1 MSAILNA
8 LDSQQ
13 RAAAQCVSGPVVIH
27 AGAGTGKTM
36 TITHRL
42 AHAIQSG
49 VVDAAQTLTV
59 TFTNRAAGELRSRL
73 LDLGIPN
80 AQVRTFH
87 SAALRQLRFF
97 YPQVFTNQMPTLI
110 SSKASFV
117 AQAANKC
124 HIDAGPDTI
133 RDLASEIE
141 WAKVNIISPDM
152 YRETAFDLG
161 RMPGHNLTAEQVAQ
175 VYETYLKVLDEA
187 HVMDFEDVLLSTVAL
202 LSNYPEL
209 AAQVR
214 SQYRYFTV
222 DEFQDVSPIQFELLS
237 LWLGNRDDVC
247 VVGDPAQTIYEFTG
261 ATPEYLATFA
271 KHFPRATSF
280 DLTNSY
286 RSTPEII
293 RVANQVLGRISTSS
307 LKLRATRTSGSEV
320 TVDAFSDDEAEARE
334 VAHTIRELMNQGM
347 EPRDIAVIY
356 RINSQSEAF
365 ETALGNANIP
375 VTVRGA
381 SRYFERPEIRN
392 ALLHL
397 RANLQAPDD
406 REMNFIVRDIV
417 SGLGWAP
424 KSPESGRAAQE
435 TWESLNTL
443 VQLAD
448 DFVLEHPD
456 ALLPE
461 FIAMLDHRNEY
472 DHDPVANA
480 VSLASIHAVKG
491 LEWDAVFVAG
501 LSDGLLPIS
510 YAKTPT
516 MISQERRLFYV
527 AITRAK
533 NHLHLSWA
541 KSRNAHTKAH
551 RSSSIFLGD
560 VQDAI

>member
-1 MSAILNA
+1 MSANLTA
-8 LDSQQ
+8 LDPQQ

-27 AGAGTGKTM
+27 AGAGTGKTR

-42 AHAIQSG
+42 AHAIASG
-49 VVDAAQTLTV
+49 IVEASQTLTV

-73 LDLGIPN
+73 VELGIPN

-97 YPQVFTNQMPTLI
+97 YPQVFTNQLPTLI
-110 SSKASFV
+110 SSKFKFV
-117 AQAANKC
+117 QDAAVRC
-124 HIDAGPDTI
+124 HINADPDTV

-152 YRETAFDLG
+152 YRETALTSG
-161 RMPGHNLTAEQVAQ
+161 RIVGHSLTAEQVAQ

-187 HVMDFEDVLLSTVAL
+187 QCMDFEDVLLTTVAL

-222 DEFQDVSPIQFELLS
+222 DEFQDVSPVQFELLC

-271 KHFPRATSF
+271 KYFPRATNF
-280 DLTNSY
+280 ELTQSY
-286 RSTPEII
+286 RSTEQIVEI
-293 RVANQVLGRISTSS
+293 ANKVLLRDNSNALR
-307 LKLRATRTSGSEV
+307 LKATRGSGPDV
-320 TVDAFSDDEAEARE
+320 GVQAYGDDEAEAAGIATKIGTLIE
-334 VAHTIRELMNQGM
+334 SGLS
-347 EPRDIAVIY
+347 PRDIAIIY
-356 RINSQSEAF
+356 RINSQSEAY
-365 ETALGNANIP
+365 ETALANAGIP
-375 VTVRGA
+375 VTIRGA
-381 SRYFERPEIRN
+381 SRFFERVEIKN

-397 RANLQAPDD
+397 RANLQTADE
-406 REMNFIVRDIV
+406 RELNFIVRDIV

-424 KSPESGRAAQE
+424 AAPSAGRAAQE

-443 VQLAD
+443 VHLAD
-448 DFVLEHPD
+448 DFARQHPQS
-456 ALLPE
+456 LLPE
-461 FIAMLDHRNEY
+461 FIAVLDHRNEY

-480 VSLASIHAVKG
+480 VTLASIHAVKG

-501 LSDGLLPIS
+501 LSEGLLPIS

-516 MISQERRLFYV
+516 LVNQERRLFYV
-527 AITRAK
+527 ALTRAK
-533 NHLHLSWA
+533 TYLELSWA
-541 KSRNAHTKAH
+541 KARHGQGRAH
-551 RSSSIFLGD
+551 RSPSLFLSELEKSN
-560 VQDAI
+560 

>member
-1 MSAILNA
+1 VSAILNA

-13 RAAAQCVSGPVVIH
+13 RAAAECISGPVVIH
-27 AGAGTGKTM
+27 AGAGTGKTR

-49 VVDAAQTLTV
+49 VVEASQTLTV

-73 LDLGIPN
+73 LELGIPN

-97 YPQVFTNQMPTLI
+97 YPQVFTNQIPTLI
-110 SSKASFV
+110 SSKATYV
-117 AQAANKC
+117 AIAAKQC
-124 HIDAGPDTI
+124 HIDAGSDTI
-133 RDLASEIE
+133 RDLAGEIE

-152 YRETAFDLG
+152 YRETAFESG
-161 RMPGHNLTAEQVAQ
+161 RMPGHNLSAEQVAL

-187 HVMDFEDVLLSTVAL
+187 HVMDFEDVLLTTVAL
-202 LSNYPEL
+202 LTNYPEL

-271 KHFPRATSF
+271 KYFPRATAF
-280 DLTNSY
+280 DLTHSY

-293 RVANQVLGRISTSS
+293 QVANQVLNRISSTG
-307 LKLRATRTSGSEV
+307 LKLQPTRASGQKV
-320 TVDAFSDDEAEARE
+320 TVDSFADDEAEARE
-334 VAHTIRELMNQGM
+334 IANSIRNLIAGGLQ
-347 EPRDIAVIY
+347 PRDIAVIY

-365 ETALGNANIP
+365 ETALGNADIP

-397 RANLQAPDD
+397 RANLQTPDA

-424 KSPESGRAAQE
+424 KSPDSGRAAQD

-448 DFVLEHPD
+448 DFVVQNSS

-516 MISQERRLFYV
+516 LISQERRLFYV

-533 NHLHLSWA
+533 NHLHISWA
-541 KSRNAHTKAH
+541 KARTSYIKAH

-560 VQDAI
+560 VKDVL

>member
-1 MSAILNA
+1 VSAILKA

-13 RAAAQCVSGPVVIH
+13 RAAAECVSGPVVIH
-27 AGAGTGKTM
+27 AGAGTGKTR

-42 AHAIQSG
+42 AYAIQSG
-49 VVDAAQTLTV
+49 VVEANQTLTV

-73 LDLGIPN
+73 LELGIPN

-97 YPQVFTNQMPTLI
+97 YPQVFTNQIPTLI
-110 SSKASFV
+110 SSKATYV
-117 AQAANKC
+117 AQAATQC

-141 WAKVNIISPDM
+141 WAKVNIISPDL
-152 YRETAFDLG
+152 YRESAFDRG
-161 RMPGHNLTAEQVAQ
+161 RMPGHNLSAEQVAQ
-175 VYETYLKVLDEA
+175 VYETYLKVLDQA
-187 HVMDFEDVLLSTVAL
+187 HLMDFEDVLLTTVAL

-237 LWLGNRDDVC
+237 LWLGNHDDVC

-271 KHFPRATSF
+271 NHFPRATAF

-286 RSTPEII
+286 RSTPEVIQ
-293 RVANQVLGRISTSS
+293 VANQVLTRISNNS
-307 LKLRATRTSGSEV
+307 LKLQATRSSGQNV
-320 TVDAFSDDEAEARE
+320 TVDAFSDDETEARE
-334 VAHTIRELMNQGM
+334 IASNIRKLLSGGL

-356 RINSQSEAF
+356 RINSQSEVF
-365 ETALGNANIP
+365 ETALANADIP
-375 VTVRGA
+375 VTIRGA

-397 RANLQAPDD
+397 RANLQVPDA

-424 KSPESGRAAQE
+424 KSPDSGRAAQN

-448 DFVLEHPD
+448 DFAAQNRT

-461 FIAMLDHRNEY
+461 FIAALDHRNEY

-480 VSLASIHAVKG
+480 VTLASIHAVKG

-501 LSDGLLPIS
+501 LSDGLLPIT

-516 MISQERRLFYV
+516 LISQERRLFYV
-527 AITRAK
+527 ALTRAK
-533 NHLHLSWA
+533 NYLHISWA
-541 KSRNAHTKAH
+541 KSRNSYTKAH
-551 RSSSIFLGD
+551 RSSSIFLGEIE
-560 VQDAI
+560 DAL

>member
-1 MSAILNA
+1 VSAILNA

-13 RAAAQCVSGPVVIH
+13 RAAAESISGPVVIH
-27 AGAGTGKTM
+27 AGAGTGKTR

-49 VVDAAQTLTV
+49 VVEASQTLTV

-73 LDLGIPN
+73 MELGIPN

-97 YPQVFTNQMPTLI
+97 YPQVFTNQIPTLI
-110 SSKASFV
+110 SSKATFV
-117 AQAANKC
+117 AQAATQC
-124 HIDAGPDTI
+124 HIDANPDTI
-133 RDLASEIE
+133 RDIASEIE
-141 WAKVNIISPDM
+141 WAKVNIISPEM
-152 YRETAFDLG
+152 YRQSAAKLG
-161 RMPGHNLTAEQVAQ
+161 RIPGHNLSAEQVAQ
-175 VYETYLKVLDEA
+175 IYETYLKVLDDA
-187 HVMDFEDVLLSTVAL
+187 HLMDFEDVLLTTVAL

-280 DLTNSY
+280 DLTQSY

-293 RVANQVLGRISTSS
+293 ETANQVLSRISSES
-307 LKLRATRTSGSEV
+307 LRLKATRPSGKKV
-320 TVDAFSDDEAEARE
+320 TIDSFSDDESEARE
-334 VAHTIRELMNQGM
+334 IASNIRQLVEGGLA
-347 EPRDIAVIY
+347 PRDIAVIY

-365 ETALGNANIP
+365 ETALGNENIP

-381 SRYFERPEIRN
+381 SRFFERQEIRN

-397 RANLQAPDD
+397 RANLQAPDA

-417 SGLGWAP
+417 SGIGWSP
-424 KSPESGRAAQE
+424 KPPASGRAAQE

-448 DFVLEHPD
+448 DFAAENPA

-472 DHDPVANA
+472 DHDPMANA

-516 MISQERRLFYV
+516 LISQERRLFYV
-527 AITRAK
+527 ALTRAK

-541 KSRNAHTKAH
+541 EARNTHAKAH
-551 RSSSIFLGD
+551 RSASIFLSE
-560 VQDAI
+560 VADAI

>member
-1 MSAILNA
+1 VSAILNA

-13 RAAAQCVSGPVVIH
+13 RAAAECISGPVVIH
-27 AGAGTGKTM
+27 AGAGTGKTR

-49 VVDAAQTLTV
+49 VVEASQTLTV

-73 LDLGIPN
+73 LELGIPN

-97 YPQVFTNQMPTLI
+97 YPQVFTNQIPTLI
-110 SSKASFV
+110 SSKATYV
-117 AQAANKC
+117 AIAAKQC
-124 HIDAGPDTI
+124 HIDAGSDTI
-133 RDLASEIE
+133 RDLAGEIE

-152 YRETAFDLG
+152 YRETAFESG
-161 RMPGHNLTAEQVAQ
+161 RMPGHNLSAEQVAL

-187 HVMDFEDVLLSTVAL
+187 HVMDFEDVLLTTVAL
-202 LSNYPEL
+202 LTNYPEL

-271 KHFPRATSF
+271 KYFPRATAF
-280 DLTNSY
+280 DLTHSY

-293 RVANQVLGRISTSS
+293 QVANQVLNRISSNG
-307 LKLRATRTSGSEV
+307 LKLQPTRASGQKV
-320 TVDAFSDDEAEARE
+320 TVVSFADDEAEARE
-334 VAHTIRELMNQGM
+334 IANSIRNLIAGGLQ
-347 EPRDIAVIY
+347 PRDIAVIY

-365 ETALGNANIP
+365 ETALGNADIP

-397 RANLQAPDD
+397 RANLQTPDA

-424 KSPESGRAAQE
+424 KSPDSGRAAQD

-448 DFVLEHPD
+448 DFVVQNSS

-516 MISQERRLFYV
+516 LISQERRLFYV

-533 NHLHLSWA
+533 NHLHISWA
-541 KSRNAHTKAH
+541 KARTSYIKAH

-560 VQDAI
+560 VKDVL

>member
-13 RAAAQCVSGPVVIH
+13 RAAAECVSGPVVIH
-27 AGAGTGKTM
+27 AGAGTGKTR

-49 VVDAAQTLTV
+49 VVEAGQTLTV

-73 LDLGIPN
+73 RELGIPN

-97 YPQVFTNQMPTLI
+97 YPQVFTNQIPTLI
-110 SSKASFV
+110 SSKANYV
-117 AQAANKC
+117 AQAVTQC
-124 HIDAGPDTI
+124 HIDANPDTI
-133 RDLASEIE
+133 RDIASEIE
-141 WAKVNIISPDM
+141 WAKVNVISPDM
-152 YRETAFDLG
+152 YRQSAFDLG

-175 VYETYLKVLDEA
+175 IYETYLKVLDEA
-187 HVMDFEDVLLSTVAL
+187 HLMDFEDVLLTTVAL

-271 KHFPRATSF
+271 KHFPRATTF
-280 DLTNSY
+280 DLTQSY

-293 RVANQVLGRISTSS
+293 AVANQVLNRISTTS
-307 LKLRATRTSGSEV
+307 LKLQATRLHGPKV
-320 TVDAFSDDEAEARE
+320 TVDSFSDDEAEARE
-334 VAHTIRELMNQGM
+334 IAQNIRTLINGGL
-347 EPRDIAVIY
+347 EPRGIAVIY

-365 ETALGNANIP
+365 ETALGNVDVP

-381 SRYFERPEIRN
+381 SRFFERPEIRN

-397 RANLQAPDD
+397 RANLQAPDT

-424 KSPESGRAAQE
+424 KSPDSGRAAQE

-443 VQLAD
+443 VELAD
-448 DFVLEHPD
+448 DFAGENPT

-472 DHDPVANA
+472 DHDPIANA

-516 MISQERRLFYV
+516 LINQERRLFYV
-527 AITRAK
+527 ALTRAK

-541 KSRNAHTKAH
+541 KSRSVHAKAH
-551 RSSSIFLGD
+551 RSSSIFLSELPES
-560 VQDAI
+560 I

>member
-1 MSAILNA
+1 VSAILKA

-13 RAAAQCVSGPVVIH
+13 RAAAECVSGPVVIH
-27 AGAGTGKTM
+27 AGAGTGKTR

-42 AHAIQSG
+42 AYAIQSG
-49 VVDAAQTLTV
+49 VVEANQTLTV

-73 LDLGIPN
+73 LELGIPN

-97 YPQVFTNQMPTLI
+97 YPQVFTNQIPTLI
-110 SSKASFV
+110 SSKATYV
-117 AQAANKC
+117 AQAATQC

-141 WAKVNIISPDM
+141 WAKVNIISPDL
-152 YRETAFDLG
+152 YRESAFDRG
-161 RMPGHNLTAEQVAQ
+161 RMPGHNLSAEQVAQ
-175 VYETYLKVLDEA
+175 VYETYLKVLDQA
-187 HVMDFEDVLLSTVAL
+187 HLMDFEDVLLTTVAL

-271 KHFPRATSF
+271 NHFPRATAF

-286 RSTPEII
+286 RSTPEVIQ
-293 RVANQVLGRISTSS
+293 VANQVLTRISNNS
-307 LKLRATRTSGSEV
+307 LKLQATRSSGQNV
-320 TVDAFSDDEAEARE
+320 TVAAFSDDETEARE
-334 VAHTIRELMNQGM
+334 IASNIRKLLSGGL

-356 RINSQSEAF
+356 RINSQSEVF
-365 ETALGNANIP
+365 ETALANADIP
-375 VTVRGA
+375 VTIRGA

-397 RANLQAPDD
+397 RANLQVPDA

-424 KSPESGRAAQE
+424 KSPDSGRAAQN

-448 DFVLEHPD
+448 DFAAQNRT

-461 FIAMLDHRNEY
+461 FIAALDHRNEY

-480 VSLASIHAVKG
+480 VTLASIHAVKG

-501 LSDGLLPIS
+501 LSDGLLPIT

-516 MISQERRLFYV
+516 LISQERRLFYV
-527 AITRAK
+527 ALTRAK
-533 NHLHLSWA
+533 NHLHISWA
-541 KSRNAHTKAH
+541 KSRNSYTKAH
-551 RSSSIFLGD
+551 RSSSIFLGEIE
-560 VQDAI
+560 DAL

>member
-13 RAAAQCVSGPVVIH
+13 RAAAECVSGPVVIH
-27 AGAGTGKTM
+27 AGAGTGKTR

-42 AHAIQSG
+42 AYAIQSG
-49 VVDAAQTLTV
+49 VVEASQTLTV

-73 LDLGIPN
+73 LELGIPN

-97 YPQVFTNQMPTLI
+97 YPQVFTNQIPTLI
-110 SSKASFV
+110 SSKATYV
-117 AQAANKC
+117 AQAATQC
-124 HIDAGPDTI
+124 HIDASPDTI
-133 RDLASEIE
+133 RDLAGEIE

-152 YRETAFDLG
+152 YRETAFELG
-161 RMPGHNLTAEQVAQ
+161 RMPGHNLSAEQVAQ
-175 VYETYLKVLDEA
+175 VYETYLKVLDQA
-187 HVMDFEDVLLSTVAL
+187 HLMDFEDVLLTTVAL

-271 KHFPRATSF
+271 KHFPRSSAF
-280 DLTNSY
+280 ELTNSY

-293 RVANQVLGRISTSS
+293 QVANQVLTRISSNS
-307 LKLRATRTSGSEV
+307 LKLQATRPDGQKV
-320 TVDAFSDDEAEARE
+320 TIDAFSDDEGEARE
-334 VAHTIRELMNQGM
+334 IASSIRNLISAGL

-365 ETALGNANIP
+365 ETALGNTEIP
-375 VTVRGA
+375 VTIRGA
-381 SRYFERPEIRN
+381 SRFFERPEIRN

-397 RANLQAPDD
+397 RANLQAPDA

-424 KSPESGRAAQE
+424 KSPDSGRAAQD

-448 DFVLEHPD
+448 DFAGQNPA

-480 VSLASIHAVKG
+480 VTLASIHAVKG

-501 LSDGLLPIS
+501 LSDGLLPIT

-516 MISQERRLFYV
+516 LISQERRLFYV
-527 AITRAK
+527 ALTRAK
-533 NHLHLSWA
+533 NHLHISWA
-541 KSRNAHTKAH
+541 KSRNSYTKAH
-551 RSSSIFLGD
+551 RSSSIFLGEIKD
-560 VQDAI
+560 TL

>member
-13 RAAAQCVSGPVVIH
+13 RAAAECVSGPVVIH
-27 AGAGTGKTM
+27 AGAGTGKTR

-49 VVDAAQTLTV
+49 VVEASQTLTV

-73 LDLGIPN
+73 LELGIAN

-97 YPQVFTNQMPTLI
+97 YPQVFTNQIPTLI
-110 SSKASFV
+110 SSKANYV
-117 AQAANKC
+117 AQAVTQC
-124 HIDAGPDTI
+124 HIDANPDTI
-133 RDLASEIE
+133 RDIASEIE

-152 YRETAFDLG
+152 YRESAANLG
-161 RMPGHNLTAEQVAQ
+161 RIPGHNLSAEQVAQ
-175 VYETYLKVLDEA
+175 IYETYLKVLDDA
-187 HVMDFEDVLLSTVAL
+187 HLMDFEDVLLTTVAL

-237 LWLGNRDDVC
+237 LWLGNRDEVC

-271 KHFPRATSF
+271 KHFPRATTF
-280 DLTNSY
+280 DLTHSY

-293 RVANQVLGRISTSS
+293 QVANQVLTRISINS
-307 LKLRATRTSGSEV
+307 LKLQATRPSGPKV
-320 TVDAFSDDEAEARE
+320 TVDAFADDEAEAHEIARNVKSLIDSGVAPRE
-334 VAHTIRELMNQGM
+334 
-347 EPRDIAVIY
+347 IAVIY
-356 RINSQSEAF
+356 RINSQSEVF
-365 ETALGNANIP
+365 ETALGNVGVP
-375 VTVRGA
+375 VNVRGT

-397 RANLQAPDD
+397 RANLQAPDS

-424 KSPESGRAAQE
+424 KSPDAGRAAQE

-448 DFVLEHPD
+448 DFARENPT

-516 MISQERRLFYV
+516 LINQERRLFYV
-527 AITRAK
+527 ALTRAK

-541 KSRNAHTKAH
+541 KSRNTHTKAH
-551 RSSSIFLGD
+551 RSSSIFLGELPD
-560 VQDAI
+560 GI

>member
-8 LDSQQ
+8 LDNQQ
-13 RAAAQCVSGPVVIH
+13 RAAAECISGPVVIH
-27 AGAGTGKTM
+27 AGAGTGKTR

-49 VVDAAQTLTV
+49 VVEASQTLTV

-73 LDLGIPN
+73 LELGIPN

-97 YPQVFTNQMPTLI
+97 YPQVFTNQIPTLI
-110 SSKASFV
+110 SSKATYV
-117 AQAANKC
+117 AIAAKQC
-124 HIDAGPDTI
+124 HIDAGSDTI
-133 RDLASEIE
+133 RDLAGEIE

-152 YRETAFDLG
+152 YRETAFESG
-161 RMPGHNLTAEQVAQ
+161 RMPGHNLSAEQVAL

-187 HVMDFEDVLLSTVAL
+187 HVMDFEDVLLTTVAL
-202 LSNYPEL
+202 LTNYPEL

-271 KHFPRATSF
+271 KYFPRATAF
-280 DLTNSY
+280 DLTHSY

-293 RVANQVLGRISTSS
+293 QVANQVLNRISSNG
-307 LKLRATRTSGSEV
+307 LKLQPTRASGRKV
-320 TVDAFSDDEAEARE
+320 TVDSFADDEAEARE
-334 VAHTIRELMNQGM
+334 IANSIRNLIAGGLQ
-347 EPRDIAVIY
+347 PRDIAVIY

-365 ETALGNANIP
+365 ETALGNADIP

-397 RANLQAPDD
+397 RANLQTPDA

-424 KSPESGRAAQE
+424 KSPDSGRAAQD

-448 DFVLEHPD
+448 DFVVQNSS

-516 MISQERRLFYV
+516 LISQERRLFYV
-527 AITRAK
+527 ALTRAK
-533 NHLHLSWA
+533 NHLHISWA
-541 KSRNAHTKAH
+541 KARTSYIKAH
-551 RSSSIFLGD
+551 RSSSIFLGEVKD
-560 VQDAI
+560 VL

>member
-1 MSAILNA
+1 
-8 LDSQQ
+8 
-13 RAAAQCVSGPVVIH
+13 VVIH
-27 AGAGTGKTM
+27 AGAGTGKTR

-42 AHAIQSG
+42 AYAIQSG
-49 VVDAAQTLTV
+49 VVEASQTLTV

-97 YPQVFTNQMPTLI
+97 YPQVFTNQIPTLI

-117 AQAANKC
+117 AQAATQC
-124 HIDAGPDTI
+124 HIDANPDTI

-152 YRETAFDLG
+152 YRESALELG
-161 RMPGHNLTAEQVAQ
+161 RMPGHNLSAEQVAQ
-175 VYETYLKVLDEA
+175 IYETYLKVLDEA
-187 HVMDFEDVLLSTVAL
+187 HLMDFEDVLLTTVAL

-261 ATPEYLATFA
+261 ATPEYLETFT
-271 KHFPRATSF
+271 KHFPRASSF
-280 DLTNSY
+280 DLTQSY

-293 RVANQVLGRISTSS
+293 KVANEVLNRISRDS
-307 LKLRATRTSGSEV
+307 LKLKATRSSGKKV
-320 TVDAFSDDEAEARE
+320 TIDAFSDDESEARE
-334 VAHTIRELMNQGM
+334 IANNIRQLIDGGL

-397 RANLQAPDD
+397 RANLQTADA

-424 KSPESGRAAQE
+424 NSPDSGRAAQE

-448 DFVLEHPD
+448 DFAAQNPA

-516 MISQERRLFYV
+516 LIGQERRLFYV
-527 AITRAK
+527 ALTRAK
-533 NHLHLSWA
+533 NHLHISWA
-541 KSRNAHTKAH
+541 KSRNAHGKAH
-551 RSSSIFLGD
+551 RSSSIFLSE
-560 VQDAI
+560 VVDAT

>member
-1 MSAILNA
+1 VSVILNA
-8 LDSQQ
+8 LDDQQ
-13 RAAAQCVSGPVVIH
+13 RAAAECVSGPVVIH
-27 AGAGTGKTM
+27 AGAGTGKTR

-42 AHAIQSG
+42 AYAIQSG
-49 VVDAAQTLTV
+49 VVEASQTLTV

-73 LDLGIPN
+73 RDLGIPN

-97 YPQVFTNQMPTLI
+97 YPQVFTNQIPTLI
-110 SSKASFV
+110 SSKANFV
-117 AQAANKC
+117 AQAATQC
-124 HIDAGPDTI
+124 HIDANPDTI
-133 RDLASEIE
+133 RDIASEIE

-152 YRETAFDLG
+152 YRESALDLG
-161 RMPGHNLTAEQVAQ
+161 RMPGHNLSAEQVAQ

-187 HVMDFEDVLLSTVAL
+187 HVMDFEDVLLTTVAL
-202 LSNYPEL
+202 LANYPEL

-271 KHFPRATSF
+271 KHFPRATAF
-280 DLTNSY
+280 DLTHSY

-293 RVANQVLGRISTSS
+293 KVANQVLTRISSES
-307 LKLRATRTSGSEV
+307 LKLQATRSTGAKV
-320 TVDAFSDDEAEARE
+320 TIDSFNDDEAEARE
-334 VAHTIRELMNQGM
+334 IAQNIRELISGGL

-397 RANLQAPDD
+397 RANLQAPDA

-424 KSPESGRAAQE
+424 KSPDSGRAAQE

-448 DFVLEHPD
+448 DFATENPA

-480 VSLASIHAVKG
+480 VSLASIHSVKG

-510 YAKTPT
+510 YAKTPIL
-516 MISQERRLFYV
+516 ISQERRLFYV
-527 AITRAK
+527 ALTRAK

-541 KSRNAHTKAH
+541 KSRNTHTKAH
-551 RSSSIFLGD
+551 RSCSIFLAET
-560 VQDAI
+560 QDAI

>member
-1 MSAILNA
+1 MSAILTA

-13 RAAAQCVSGPVVIH
+13 RAAAECVSGPVVIH
-27 AGAGTGKTM
+27 AGAGTGKTR

-42 AHAIQSG
+42 AYAIQSG
-49 VVDAAQTLTV
+49 VVEANQTLTV

-73 LDLGIPN
+73 LELGIPN

-97 YPQVFTNQMPTLI
+97 YPQVFTNQIPTLI
-110 SSKASFV
+110 SSKASYV
-117 AQAANKC
+117 AQAATQC
-124 HIDAGPDTI
+124 HIDTGPDTI
-133 RDLASEIE
+133 RDLAGEIE
-141 WAKVNIISPDM
+141 WAKVNIISPDR
-152 YRETAFDLG
+152 YRESAFELG
-161 RMPGHNLTAEQVAQ
+161 RMPGHNLSAEQVAQ
-175 VYETYLKVLDEA
+175 VYETYLKVLDQA
-187 HVMDFEDVLLSTVAL
+187 QVMDFEDVLLTTVAL

-271 KHFPRATSF
+271 KHFPRATAF

-293 RVANQVLGRISTSS
+293 QVANKVLTRISSNS
-307 LKLRATRTSGSEV
+307 LKLQATQSSGQNV
-320 TVDAFSDDEAEARE
+320 TIDSFSDDEAEAQE
-334 VAHTIRELMNQGM
+334 IATSIRNLIGGGL

-365 ETALGNANIP
+365 ETALGNADIP
-375 VTVRGA
+375 VTIRGA

-397 RANLQAPDD
+397 RANLQAPDA

-424 KSPESGRAAQE
+424 KPPDSGRAAQD

-448 DFVLEHPD
+448 DFAAQNPA

-480 VSLASIHAVKG
+480 VTLASIHAVKG

-501 LSDGLLPIS
+501 LSDGLLPIT

-516 MISQERRLFYV
+516 LISQERRLFYV
-527 AITRAK
+527 ALTRAK
-533 NHLHLSWA
+533 NHLHISWA
-541 KSRNAHTKAH
+541 KSRNSYTKAH
-551 RSSSIFLGD
+551 RSPSIFLGEIKD
-560 VQDAI
+560 TL

>member
-1 MSAILNA
+1 L
-8 LDSQQ
+8 
-13 RAAAQCVSGPVVIH
+13 
-27 AGAGTGKTM
+27 AG
-36 TITHRL
+36 
-42 AHAIQSG
+42 
-49 VVDAAQTLTV
+49 
-59 TFTNRAAGELRSRL
+59 
-73 LDLGIPN
+73 
-80 AQVRTFH
+80 
-87 SAALRQLRFF
+87 
-97 YPQVFTNQMPTLI
+97 
-110 SSKASFV
+110 
-117 AQAANKC
+117 
-124 HIDAGPDTI
+124 
-133 RDLASEIE
+133 EIE

-152 YRETAFDLG
+152 YRESAFELG
-161 RMPGHNLTAEQVAQ
+161 RMPGHNLSAEQVAQ
-175 VYETYLKVLDEA
+175 VYETYLKVLDQA
-187 HVMDFEDVLLSTVAL
+187 HVMDFEDVLLTTVAL

-271 KHFPRATSF
+271 KHFPRATAF

-293 RVANQVLGRISTSS
+293 QVANKVLTRISSNS
-307 LKLRATRTSGSEV
+307 LKLQATRSSGQNV
-320 TVDAFSDDEAEARE
+320 TIDSFSDDETEAQE
-334 VAHTIRELMNQGM
+334 IATSIRKLIAGVL
-347 EPRDIAVIY
+347 EPREIAVIY

-365 ETALGNANIP
+365 ETALGNADVP

-397 RANLQAPDD
+397 RANLQAPDA

-424 KSPESGRAAQE
+424 KSPDSGRAAQD

-448 DFVLEHPD
+448 DFAAQNST

-480 VSLASIHAVKG
+480 VTLASIHAVKG

-501 LSDGLLPIS
+501 LSDGLLPIT

-516 MISQERRLFYV
+516 LISQERRLFYV
-527 AITRAK
+527 ALTRAK
-533 NHLHLSWA
+533 NHLHISWA
-541 KSRNAHTKAH
+541 KSRNSYTKAH
-551 RSSSIFLGD
+551 RSSSIFLGEIKD
-560 VQDAI
+560 TL

>member
-1 MSAILNA
+1 MSAILTA

-13 RAAAQCVSGPVVIH
+13 RAAAECVSGPVVIH
-27 AGAGTGKTM
+27 AGAGTGKTR

-42 AHAIQSG
+42 AYAIQSG
-49 VVDAAQTLTV
+49 VVEANQTLTV

-73 LDLGIPN
+73 LELGIPN

-97 YPQVFTNQMPTLI
+97 YPQVFTNQIPTLI
-110 SSKASFV
+110 SSKASYV
-117 AQAANKC
+117 AQAATQC

-133 RDLASEIE
+133 RDLAGEIE

-152 YRETAFDLG
+152 YRESAFELG
-161 RMPGHNLTAEQVAQ
+161 RMPGHNLSAEQVAQ
-175 VYETYLKVLDEA
+175 VYETYLKVLDQA
-187 HVMDFEDVLLSTVAL
+187 HVMDFEDVLLTTVAL

-271 KHFPRATSF
+271 KHFPRATAF

-293 RVANQVLGRISTSS
+293 QVANKVLTRISSNS
-307 LKLRATRTSGSEV
+307 LKLQATRSSGQNV
-320 TVDAFSDDEAEARE
+320 TIDSFSDDETEAQE
-334 VAHTIRELMNQGM
+334 IATSIRKLIAGGL

-365 ETALGNANIP
+365 ETALGNADIP

-397 RANLQAPDD
+397 RANLQAPDA

-424 KSPESGRAAQE
+424 KSPDSGRAAQD

-448 DFVLEHPD
+448 DFAAQNST

-480 VSLASIHAVKG
+480 VTLASIHAVKG

-501 LSDGLLPIS
+501 LSDGLLPIT

-516 MISQERRLFYV
+516 LISQERRLFYV
-527 AITRAK
+527 ALTRAK
-533 NHLHLSWA
+533 NHLHISWA
-541 KSRNAHTKAH
+541 KSRNSYTKAH
-551 RSSSIFLGD
+551 RSSSIFLGEIKD
-560 VQDAI
+560 TL